1 MLGLAACGGAP
12 TAAPTLLPSQSE
24 PTPTPES
31 LQAAAQSSTSS
42 SAATNGASF
51 QVEISGDFSLTLAPP
66 DNTIR
71 LFYSTAGASA
81 YFLQFGDEFG
91 LPILYFTFGIGDTPK
106 AGMYTLVSPPSGSVP
121 DSGSVTV
128 SANLLSDEEDAN
140 GMKLSYAFDQPQ
152 GTLTLEQNGDSY
164 SGSFD
169 FTLRGKAFASNDYTR
184 TITVKGSF
192 SGVSPDTTP

>member
-1 MLGLAACGGAP
+1 MLGLAACGGTP
-12 TAAPTLLPSQSE
+12 TAAPTPLPSQSE

-31 LQAAAQSSTSS
+31 LQAAAQSGS
-42 SAATNGASF
+42 SAAANGASF

-66 DNTIR
+66 NNTIR

-91 LPILYFTFGIGDTPK
+91 LPILYFAFGIGDTPK
-106 AGMYTLVSPPSGSVP
+106 AGTYTLVSPPSGSVP
-121 DSGSVTV
+121 DSGSVTAH
-128 SANLLSDEEDAN
+128 ANLLSDETDAN